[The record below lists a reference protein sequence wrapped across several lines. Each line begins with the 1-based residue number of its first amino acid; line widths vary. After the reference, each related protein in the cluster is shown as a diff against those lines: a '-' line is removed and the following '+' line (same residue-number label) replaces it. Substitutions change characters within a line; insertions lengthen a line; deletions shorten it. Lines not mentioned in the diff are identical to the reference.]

1 MTDRIILIGGSNID
15 YMAKSTR
22 KLIEKDSNIGKLS
35 VSFGGVGRNVV
46 ENLARI
52 GNKVTFFTGIGD
64 DALGRSLKEEL
75 EKLGV
80 VVYTPA
86 LQDVSSSYLS
96 IHDFD
101 GTMKYAIC
109 DSRAS
114 DNITVDFINEN
125 NSDIRNTEYICLETN
140 ISQNTIRDLFRC
152 YPDKKWLV
160 EAVSAN
166 KVVRVSEYLDR
177 IYLFK
182 GNRYEAKAVINSNTI
197 NIKENIEEILKRGTQ
212 NVIISAGSSAIYYGN
227 KSGIF
232 KIAIEPFNE
241 VVNDT
246 GAGDAMF
253 AGIIDQINIGK
264 SLEEAIKFGN
274 KLALESLKTNKAV
287 SLDVEK
293 YRYNHE

>member
-1 MTDRIILIGGSNID
+1 
-15 YMAKSTR
+15 MAKSTK
-22 KLIEKDSNIGKLS
+22 KLVEKDSNIGKLS
-35 VSFGGVGRNVV
+35 VSFGGVGRNIV

-52 GNKVTFFTGIGD
+52 GNKVIFFTGIGND
-64 DALGRSLKEEL
+64 TLGRSLQEEL
-75 EKLGV
+75 EGLGV
-80 VVYTPA
+80 EVYTPKV
-86 LQDVSSSYLS
+86 QEVSSSYLS

-114 DNITVDFINEN
+114 DKITIDFINEN
-125 NSDIRNTEYICLETN
+125 NSDIRRTNYICLETN
-140 ISQNTIRDLFRC
+140 ISPNTIRDLFRC
-152 YPDKKWLV
+152 YPDKKWVV

-182 GNRYEAKAVINSNTI
+182 GNRYEAKAVIDSDTI
-197 NIKENIEEILKRGTQ
+197 DIRTNIKEILNRGTQ
-212 NVIISAGSSAIYYGN
+212 NVIISAGSKAVYYGN
-227 KSGIF
+227 KNGIF
-232 KIAIEPFNE
+232 KIAIEPFND

-253 AGIIDQINIGK
+253 AGIIDQINTGK
-264 SLEEAIKFGN
+264 SLEEAIKFGD
-274 KLALESLKTNKAV
+274 KLALESLKTTKAV
-287 SLDVEK
+287 SLEIEK

>member
-1 MTDRIILIGGSNID
+1 
-15 YMAKSTR
+15 MAKSTK
-22 KLIEKDSNIGKLS
+22 KLVEKDSNIGKLS
-35 VSFGGVGRNVV
+35 VSFGGVGRNIV

-52 GNKVTFFTGIGD
+52 GNKVIFFTGIGND
-64 DALGRSLKEEL
+64 TLGRSLQEEL
-75 EKLGV
+75 EGLGV
-80 VVYTPA
+80 EVYTPKV
-86 LQDVSSSYLS
+86 QEVSSSYLS

-114 DNITVDFINEN
+114 DKITIDFINEN
-125 NSDIRNTEYICLETN
+125 NSDIRRTNYICLETN
-140 ISQNTIRDLFRC
+140 ISPNTIRDLFRC
-152 YPDKKWLV
+152 YPDKKWVV

-182 GNRYEAKAVINSNTI
+182 GNRYEAKAVIDSDTI
-197 NIKENIEEILKRGTQ
+197 DIRTNIKEILNRGTQ
-212 NVIISAGSSAIYYGN
+212 NVIISAGSKAVYYGN
-227 KSGIF
+227 KNGIF
-232 KIAIEPFNE
+232 KIAIEPFND

-253 AGIIDQINIGK
+253 AGIIDQINTGK

-274 KLALESLKTNKAV
+274 KLALESLKTTKAV
-287 SLDVEK
+287 SLEIEK